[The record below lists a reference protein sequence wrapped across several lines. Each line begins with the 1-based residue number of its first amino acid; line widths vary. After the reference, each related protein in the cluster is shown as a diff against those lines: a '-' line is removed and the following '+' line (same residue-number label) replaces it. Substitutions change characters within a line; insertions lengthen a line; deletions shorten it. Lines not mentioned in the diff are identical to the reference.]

1 MAGHNINEPLVIIPQ
16 IKLTNGPHYEKKTSE
31 SLMID
36 NSSIKM
42 LATGARNLGTP
53 DYMDASNLELD
64 KSQRKEKKYHV
75 NISDYDCHYDQLPK
89 SRKLAHFAMS

>member
-1 MAGHNINEPLVIIPQ
+1 
-16 IKLTNGPHYEKKTSE
+16 
-31 SLMID
+31 MID

-42 LATGARNLGTP
+42 LATGARNLCTP

-75 NISDYDCHYDQLPK
+75 KISDYDCHYDQLPK